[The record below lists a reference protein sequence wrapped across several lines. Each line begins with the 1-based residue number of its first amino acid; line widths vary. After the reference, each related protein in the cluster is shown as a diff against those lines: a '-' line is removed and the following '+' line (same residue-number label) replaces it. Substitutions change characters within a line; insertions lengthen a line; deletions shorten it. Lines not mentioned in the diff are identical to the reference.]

1 MWRILGVHVVFR
13 ASGGGPVFANRV
25 ERGELQITDYQL
37 TANDEGGGSHEG
49 TQIVCTVSI
58 PDSPLHFLRLLV

>member
-1 MWRILGVHVVFR
+1 MWTILGVHVVFK

-37 TANDEGGGSHEG
+37 TANDEGGGS
-49 TQIVCTVSI
+49 
-58 PDSPLHFLRLLV
+58 